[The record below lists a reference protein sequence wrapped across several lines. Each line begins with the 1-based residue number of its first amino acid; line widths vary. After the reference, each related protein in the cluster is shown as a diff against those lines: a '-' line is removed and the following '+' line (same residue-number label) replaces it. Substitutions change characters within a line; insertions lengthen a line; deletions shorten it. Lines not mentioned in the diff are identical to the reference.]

1 MDVKKDILKTKAH
14 EQLIIKGNP
23 ARTPQGKATSAA
35 VQGRVP
41 FQLSA
46 KTKRNRRQ
54 RALYNKRK
62 RGQKAQQAAQNNQKG
77 QAPALT
83 VKPDP

>member
-1 MDVKKDILKTKAH
+1 MDVEKDILKTKAH

-23 ARTPQGKATSAA
+23 ARTPQGNATRAA
-35 VQGRVP
+35 AQDGAP

-54 RALYNKRK
+54 RVLYNKRK
-62 RGQKAQQAAQNNQKG
+62 KAQKAQQAAQNKPKG
-77 QAPALT
+77 QAPAVT